1 MRTFLHWL
9 TTGVLIMV
17 FTTHASAQNTRFQ
30 EVLRLPIA
38 NAYDIALSPDGSR
51 IAVLRYTTS
60 DQAIVE
66 LAIYAVQ
73 TGQQQAVLHTFPA
86 QQLCFYFDK
95 PSNCLSWQADFLIAN
110 VGNGEVWVW
119 QTDQAFEK
127 RYALSGTAFAYHAPT
142 GRLALVEARTPADP
156 AERYASNSSKITLYD
171 LVSGQAIAHYDAGKQ
186 IGSRFFDQISLL
198 AWIPNG
204 ERLLISDYYYNC
216 IVKITEMGIED
227 SGVAFRA
234 DSAMQAIGWLDDG
247 TILTVENTGFLHFWN
262 AASGQRQ
269 REVYLKGI
277 AATFSP
283 DGRWVAALDK
293 RESPLDA
300 PDPEVVE
307 NVVKVF
313 ALPEADLVEK
323 LPYTPSS
330 NIEARRALQ
339 LTFSA
344 DGQYLAAIIDESNP
358 TLYVWAARQ

>member
-1 MRTFLHWL
+1 MA
-9 TTGVLIMV
+9 
-17 FTTHASAQNTRFQ
+17 FTTHASAQSTQFQ

-38 NAYDIALSPDGSR
+38 NAYDITLSPDGSR
-51 IAVLRYTTS
+51 IAVLRYTTPE
-60 DQAIVE
+60 QAMVE

-73 TGQQQAVLHTFPA
+73 SGQQQAVLHTFPA

-95 PSNCLSWQADFLIAN
+95 PSNCLAWQANFLIAN

-119 QTDQAFEK
+119 QTDQGFEK
-127 RYALSGTAFAYHAPT
+127 RYALSGTAFAYHTPT
-142 GRLALVEARTPADP
+142 ARLALVESRTPADP
-156 AERYASNSSKITLYD
+156 TERYVDNSSKITLYD
-171 LVSGQAIAHYDAGKQ
+171 LASGQAIASYNAGKQ

-198 AWIPNG
+198 AWSPNG

-216 IVKITEMGIED
+216 VVKVTEMGIAD
-227 SGVAFRA
+227 SNVAFRA
-234 DSAMQAIGWLDDG
+234 DSAMQAIGWLDDE
-247 TILTVENTGFLHFWN
+247 TMLTVENIGFLHVWDD
-262 AASGQRQ
+262 ARGQQQ

-277 AATFSP
+277 VATFSP

-307 NVVKVF
+307 AVVKVF
-313 ALPEADLVEK
+313 ALPEANLVEK

-330 NIEARRALQ
+330 NTEARRALQ

-344 DGQYLAAIIDESNP
+344 DGTHLAAIIDENNP
-358 TLYVWAARQ
+358 MLYVWAARQ